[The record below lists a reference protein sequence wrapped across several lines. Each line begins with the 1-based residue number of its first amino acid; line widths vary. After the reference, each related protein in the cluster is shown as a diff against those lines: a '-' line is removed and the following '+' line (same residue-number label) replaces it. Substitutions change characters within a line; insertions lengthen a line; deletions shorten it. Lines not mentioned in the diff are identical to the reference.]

1 MNQKDRQSLRVWE
14 DYRNGVLKSTTI
26 DINETYA
33 DKEKRIELLKGD
45 FEKFCKYYF
54 PTYCMSE
61 FSDFHRRF
69 AKKVIKNKRIYI
81 TRKWAR
87 AHAKSVVAGIMLPL
101 YLKFTGELKNMLCV
115 SYNES
120 NAQELLLPLMIQ
132 FESNQ
137 RIINDFGD
145 QAGFGN
151 WETGRF
157 TTKDGCSF
165 RAIGSGQ
172 SPRGARNNEARPDYI
187 LCDDIDE
194 DELCRNKRRLDQAW
208 DWMQGALLG
217 CFDIKGAGRFVVVG
231 NIIAPDSLVKRSCE
245 VSDDHEQ
252 IDILCKRTDKLDTV
266 LLKQYQQ
273 ELAQCGND
281 KAKANIL
288 IQVIEYVKGGLQPS
302 WVERFSIYDVAY
314 MVTKMGFRNAQREYF
329 NNPLVEGKVF
339 KKDWMQFK
347 KLPPLKSYRFL
358 VNYLDPGF
366 KKTATSDSKAMVL
379 VGLHN
384 GEYHIHK
391 VFCGQASIEEMI
403 EWGYAIDDFV
413 KLHNGAYQFK
423 MEEVFL
429 QSLLYEHFAAAGRT
443 KNRNL
448 PVSGDTRKK
457 PDKDARIEGLSGYF
471 ERGLVFFSEDI
482 LNDHHCKTLI
492 QQFTNFEPGVK
503 TFKDGP
509 DATEGAFFILN
520 NSVIHNAD
528 VSIGKRHENT
538 KRA

>member
-1 MNQKDRQSLRVWE
+1 MNQKDRQSLRQWDE
-14 DYRNGVLKSTTI
+14 YRNGILKSTTI
-26 DINETYA
+26 DLNESYA
-33 DKEKRIELLKGD
+33 DKQKRIERLLGNW
-45 FEKFCKYYF
+45 EEFCKYYF
-54 PTYCMSE
+54 PTYCMSD

-69 AKKVIKNKRIYI
+69 ANKVIKNKRLYVS
-81 TRKWAR
+81 RKWAR
-87 AHAKSVVAGIMLPL
+87 AHAKSVMAGIMLPM
-101 YLKFTGELKNMLCV
+101 YLKFTGQLKNMLCV

-120 NAQELLLPLMIQ
+120 NAKELLLPLMLQ

-137 RIINDFGD
+137 RLINDFGE
-145 QAGFGN
+145 QVGFGN
-151 WETGRF
+151 WEDGKF
-157 TTKDGCSF
+157 ITKDGCSF

-194 DELCRNKRRLDQAW
+194 DELCRNPRRLDQAW

-245 VSDDHEQ
+245 VADDHEQ
-252 IDILCKRTDKLDTV
+252 IDIVCKGKEIDKK
-266 LLKQYQQ
+266 LLQ
-273 ELAQCGND
+273 ELQKELAECDDKKKKEVLND
-281 KAKANIL
+281 AIA
-288 IQVIEYVKGGLQPS
+288 YVKLGYRPS
-302 WVERFSIYDVAY
+302 WQERFSIYDVAY
-314 MVTKMGFRNAQREYF
+314 MVNKMGFRNAQREYF

-347 KLPPLKSYRFL
+347 KLPPLKTYRFL

-366 KKTATSDSKAMVL
+366 KKTATSDSKAMIL
-379 VGLHN
+379 IGLHN

-413 KLHNGAYQFK
+413 KLNNGAYIFK

-429 QSLLYEHFAAAGRT
+429 QSLLYEHFSAAGKR

-471 ERGLVFFSEDI
+471 ERGLVWFSEE
-482 LNDHHCKTLI
+482 LQNDHHCKTLI

-509 DATEGAFFILN
+509 DATEGGIFILN
-520 NSVIHNAD
+520 QSVIHNAD
-528 VSIGKRHENT
+528 MCIGKRHENL